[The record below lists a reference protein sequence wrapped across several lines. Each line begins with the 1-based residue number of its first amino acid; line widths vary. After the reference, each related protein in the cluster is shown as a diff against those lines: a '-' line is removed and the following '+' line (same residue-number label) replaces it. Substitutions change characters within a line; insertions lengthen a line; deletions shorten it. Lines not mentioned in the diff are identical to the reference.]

1 MWIIYGYRIL
11 EKSFSNKLLGS
22 NGQPAQLAGMSLFWS
37 NCDEG
42 KIFYNEETL
51 RQLKCAWNANAVR
64 AAMGVESSGCQRP
77 GYLDLPNVERDKVE
91 AVVQAAIKLDM
102 YAVVDYHT
110 DQAQNSLD
118 KAKEFFT
125 YFASKYGNYSNIIYE
140 PFNEPTTDWKTAKA
154 YHEQIVATIRKYD
167 KNNMITLGTSTWS
180 QDVDI
185 ASRDPVNGA
194 NLCYTLHIYAATH
207 KQNIRDKAQAA
218 LDNNVCIFVSEYGTV
233 DASGSGN
240 MDTGSMNE
248 CNKGEGSAALN
259 PNTVASDVGNPSHWS
274 ASGKFVQAHLKNMN
288 NGVSCDGN
296 KGKYPSGDDIII
308 TTKSPSKNKY
318 PSGDE
323 VPSTRSPNNNNY
335 PSGNN
340 IILTTKSPS
349 NGNNNNGKYPSAPS
363 NNNSNGKY
371 PSGDQVIT
379 TKSPSK
385 TNNGKNP
392 SAPSNDNNNGKYPSG
407 DNLIITTKSPSNNNK
422 YPSGPSKDN
431 NNGKSPSAP
440 SKDNNNGKY
449 PSGDNIIITTK
460 SPSKNKYPS
469 GDDVPATKSPS
480 KNNNG
485 KYPSGDNIIITTKS
499 PSNNNKY
506 PSAPSNNNNGKYPSG
521 DNVILTTK
529 SPSNDNKY
537 PSAPSGP
544 SNDNNDGECPSEDDI
559 IITTKLPSDNNKY
572 PSGPSNNNNK
582 YPAGGQVTTIQS
594 PSNDNNGNSS
604 HGSEGQCSISLTVE
618 ENGSWV
624 SGANFRL
631 VFKNNGNVKACALK
645 FDLILNSGQTIQS
658 IWNVQKI
665 SGDTY
670 VLPDYVI
677 IQGGN
682 SFTGAG
688 LVVNGPATLPQ
699 IKVVGQG
706 ECKY

>member
-1 MWIIYGYRIL
+1 
-11 EKSFSNKLLGS
+11 
-22 NGQPAQLAGMSLFWS
+22 MSLFWS

-64 AAMGVESSGCQRP
+64 AAMGVESTGCQKP

-110 DQAQNSLD
+110 EKAQDSLD

-140 PFNEPTTDWKTAKA
+140 PFNEPTCDWKTAKA
-154 YHEQIVATIRKYD
+154 YHEQIVATIRQYD

-194 NLCYTLHIYAATH
+194 NLCYTLHVYAATH
-207 KQNIRDKAQAA
+207 KQNIRDKAQTA

-233 DASGSGN
+233 GATGGGG
-240 MDTGSMNE
+240 MDTASMNE
-248 CNKGEGSAALN
+248 WWTFWDKNKISYLNWAISNKGEGSAALN
-259 PNTVASDVGNPSHWS
+259 PNTVASDVGNPDHWS
-274 ASGKFVQAHLKNMN
+274 ADGKFVQSHLKNMD

-296 KGKYPSGDDIII
+296 KGKYPSGDNVIT
-308 TTKSPSKNKY
+308 TTKSPSKNIY
-318 PSGDE
+318 PSGDD
-323 VPSTRSPNNNNY
+323 VPSTKSPNNINY

-349 NGNNNNGKYPSAPS
+349 NGNNNNGKSPSAPSNNNSNGKYPSGDQVITTKSPKNNNNGKYPSAPS

-379 TKSPSK
+379 TKSPK
-385 TNNGKNP
+385 NNNNGKYP
-392 SAPSNDNNNGKYPSG
+392 SAPSNNNSNGKYPSGDQVITTKSPKNNKGKNTSAPSNNNNNGKYPSG
-407 DNLIITTKSPSNNNK
+407 DNVVLTTNS
-422 YPSGPSKDN
+422 PSKDN
-431 NNGKSPSAP
+431 NGGGYPTAP
-440 SKDNNNGKY
+440 SKVNNNG
-449 PSGDNIIITTK
+449 G
-460 SPSKNKYPS
+460 
-469 GDDVPATKSPS
+469 GF
-480 KNNNG
+480 
-485 KYPSGDNIIITTKS
+485 PSGDNIIITTKS

-506 PSAPSNNNNGKYPSG
+506 PS
-521 DNVILTTK
+521 
-529 SPSNDNKY
+529 
-537 PSAPSGP
+537 
-544 SNDNNDGECPSEDDI
+544 
-559 IITTKLPSDNNKY
+559 
-572 PSGPSNNNNK
+572 GPSNNNNK
-582 YPAGGQVTTIQS
+582 YPSGVDVTTTQS

-604 HGSEGQCSISLTVE
+604 NGSEGQNSISLTVE
-618 ENGSWV
+618 DNGSWV

-682 SFTGAG
+682 SFTEAG
-688 LVVNGPATLPQ
+688 LVVSGPATLPQ
-699 IKVVGQG
+699 IKVLGQG

>member
-1 MWIIYGYRIL
+1 MLYLVLII
-11 EKSFSNKLLGS
+11 SFSSIYHINAAPPFGQLSVKGNKLLGS

-42 KIFYNEETL
+42 KIFYNEKTL

-91 AVVQAAIKLDM
+91 AVVLAAIKLDM

-110 DQAQNSLD
+110 DKAQDSLD

-125 YFASKYGNYSNIIYE
+125 YFASKYGNYTNIIYE

-167 KNNMITLGTSTWS
+167 KNNVITLGTSTWS

-233 DASGSGN
+233 DASGGGN
-240 MDTGSMNE
+240 IDTVSMNE
-248 CNKGEGSAALN
+248 WWGFWDKNNISYLNWALNNKGEGSAALN

-288 NGVSCDGN
+288 NGVSCDGS
-296 KGKYPSGDDIII
+296 KGKYPSGQDEII

-323 VPSTRSPNNNNY
+323 VPST
-335 PSGNN
+335 
-340 IILTTKSPS
+340 KS
-349 NGNNNNGKYPSAPS
+349 S
-363 NNNSNGKY
+363 NNKY
-371 PSGDQVIT
+371 PSGDNIIIT
-379 TKSPSK
+379 TKLPSK
-385 TNNGKNP
+385 TNNGKSP

-407 DNLIITTKSPSNNNK
+407 DNIILTTKSS
-422 YPSGPSKDN
+422 
-431 NNGKSPSAP
+431 
-440 SKDNNNGKY
+440 
-449 PSGDNIIITTK
+449 
-460 SPSKNKYPS
+460 SKNKYPS
-469 GDDVPATKSPS
+469 GDDVPSTKSPS
-480 KNNNG
+480 KNNYG
-485 KYPSGDNIIITTKS
+485 KYPSGDDVVLTTKS

-506 PSAPSNNNNGKYPSG
+506 PSAPSGPSKDNNN
-521 DNVILTTK
+521 
-529 SPSNDNKY
+529 
-537 PSAPSGP
+537 
-544 SNDNNDGECPSEDDI
+544 GECPSGDDI
-559 IITTKLPSDNNKY
+559 IITTKSPSNNNKY
-572 PSGPSNNNNK
+572 LSGPSNNNNK
-582 YPAGGQVTTIQS
+582 YPSGDQVATTQS

-604 HGSEGQCSISLTVE
+604 HVNEGQCSISLTVE

-682 SFTGAG
+682 SFAEAG

-699 IKVVGQG
+699 IKIIGQG

>member
-1 MWIIYGYRIL
+1 MLYLVLII
-11 EKSFSNKLLGS
+11 SFSSIYHINAAPPFGQLSVKGNKLLGS

-64 AAMGVESSGCQRP
+64 AAMGVESTGCQKP

-110 DQAQNSLD
+110 EKAQDSLD

-140 PFNEPTTDWKTAKA
+140 PFNEPTCDWKTAKA
-154 YHEQIVATIRKYD
+154 YHEQIVATIRQYD

-194 NLCYTLHIYAATH
+194 NLCYTLHVYAATH
-207 KQNIRDKAQAA
+207 KQNIRDKAQTA

-233 DASGSGN
+233 GATGGGG
-240 MDTGSMNE
+240 MDTASMNE
-248 CNKGEGSAALN
+248 WWTFWDKNKISYLNWAISNKGEGSAALN
-259 PNTVASDVGNPSHWS
+259 PNTVASDVGNPDHWS
-274 ASGKFVQAHLKNMN
+274 ADGKFVQSHLKNMD

-296 KGKYPSGDDIII
+296 KGKYPSGDNVIT

-318 PSGDE
+318 PSGDDI
-323 VPSTRSPNNNNY
+323 PSTKSPNNDNY

-349 NGNNNNGKYPSAPS
+349 TGNNNNGKYPSAPS

-379 TKSPSK
+379 TKSPK
-385 TNNGKNP
+385 NNKGKNT
-392 SAPSNDNNNGKYPSG
+392 SAPSNNNNNGKYPSG
-407 DNLIITTKSPSNNNK
+407 ENVILTTKSPSNNNK
-422 YPSGPSKDN
+422 YPSGPSN
-431 NNGKSPSAP
+431 NN
-440 SKDNNNGKY
+440 
-449 PSGDNIIITTK
+449 
-460 SPSKNKYPS
+460 NKYPS
-469 GDDVPATKSPS
+469 GD
-480 KNNNG
+480 
-485 KYPSGDNIIITTKS
+485 
-499 PSNNNKY
+499 
-506 PSAPSNNNNGKYPSG
+506 
-521 DNVILTTK
+521 
-529 SPSNDNKY
+529 
-537 PSAPSGP
+537 
-544 SNDNNDGECPSEDDI
+544 
-559 IITTKLPSDNNKY
+559 
-572 PSGPSNNNNK
+572 
-582 YPAGGQVTTIQS
+582 QVTTTQS
-594 PSNDNNGNSS
+594 PLNNNNGNSS
-604 HGSEGQCSISLTVE
+604 NDSDGQYSISLTVE
-618 ENGSWV
+618 DNGSWV

-682 SFTGAG
+682 SFTEAG
-688 LVVNGPATLPQ
+688 LVVSGPATLPQ
-699 IKVVGQG
+699 IKVLGQG

>member
-1 MWIIYGYRIL
+1 
-11 EKSFSNKLLGS
+11 
-22 NGQPAQLAGMSLFWS
+22 MSLFWS

-64 AAMGVESSGCQRP
+64 AAMGVESTGCGKP

-110 DQAQNSLD
+110 EQAQNSLA

-140 PFNEPTTDWKTAKA
+140 TFNEPTTDWKTAKA
-154 YHEQIVATIRKYD
+154 YHEQIVATIRQHD

-194 NLCYTLHIYAATH
+194 NLCYTLHVYAATH

-233 DASGSGN
+233 GATGGGG
-240 MDTGSMNE
+240 MDTASMTEWWTFWDKNKISYLNWAIS
-248 CNKGEGSAALN
+248 NKGEGSAALN
-259 PNTVASDVGNPSHWS
+259 PNTVASDVGNPDHWS
-274 ASGKFVQAHLKNMN
+274 ASGKFVQSHLKNMD

-296 KGKYPSGDDIII
+296 KGKYPSGDDVIT
-308 TTKSPSKNKY
+308 TTKSSSKNKY

-323 VPSTRSPNNNNY
+323 IPSTKSPNM
-335 PSGNN
+335 
-340 IILTTKSPS
+340 ILTTKSPS

-379 TKSPSK
+379 TKSPK
-385 TNNGKNP
+385 NNKGKNTP
-392 SAPSNDNNNGKYPSG
+392 APSKDNNIGKYPSG
-407 DNLIITTKSPSNNNK
+407 NNVVLTTKSPSKDNK
-422 YPSGPSKDN
+422 Y
-431 NNGKSPSAP
+431 PSAP

-449 PSGDNIIITTK
+449 PSA
-460 SPSKNKYPS
+460 PSNN
-469 GDDVPATKSPS
+469 
-480 KNNNG
+480 NNNG
-485 KYPSGDNIIITTKS
+485 GYPSGDNIIGTTTS
-499 PSNNNKY
+499 PSN
-506 PSAPSNNNNGKYPSG
+506 
-521 DNVILTTK
+521 
-529 SPSNDNKY
+529 
-537 PSAPSGP
+537 
-544 SNDNNDGECPSEDDI
+544 
-559 IITTKLPSDNNKY
+559 NNKY
-572 PSGPSNNNNK
+572 PSGPSNNNSNGN
-582 YPAGGQVTTIQS
+582 YPSGVDVTTTQS
-594 PSNDNNGNSS
+594 PSKDNNGSS
-604 HGSEGQCSISLTVE
+604 SNGSEGQNSISLTAE

-645 FDLILNSGQTIQS
+645 LEFHRKFRFRFRFRKVPVFFWFRFRFREPEL
-658 IWNVQKI
+658 K
-665 SGDTY
+665 
-670 VLPDYVI
+670 
-677 IQGGN
+677 
-682 SFTGAG
+682 
-688 LVVNGPATLPQ
+688 LVPVPVPAPVYKSVPAKPELFYTP
-699 IKVVGQG
+699 KD
-706 ECKY
+706 